1 MDNSLCPLPHLPM
14 GLDCVQCPNSEH
26 WNLVLWGV
34 DLSSTPCLTS
44 WTRLIP
50 CLGFPKSGH
59 PEPTRFDQRMG
70 EVVSL
75 EKTEVLFS
83 IILSFF
89 MHCFS
94 MLSIFVKT
102 KMPAKQH
109 AGISSYCIFFHV
121 GTHVHLEGTQDLLST
136 RKDTCTYVCTTL

>member
-1 MDNSLCPLPHLPM
+1 M
-14 GLDCVQCPNSEH
+14 GLDCVQCVNSEH
-26 WNLVLWGV
+26 WNLALWGV

-75 EKTEVLFS
+75 EKNRSFVFYYFIFFYALLFYA
-83 IILSFF
+83 
-89 MHCFS
+89 
-94 MLSIFVKT
+94 IFVKT
-102 KMPAKQH
+102 KMPAK
-109 AGISSYCIFFHV
+109 
-121 GTHVHLEGTQDLLST
+121 
-136 RKDTCTYVCTTL
+136 